1 MIIIII
7 KLNNKRIRHSSRRIT
22 EASRQDLLIGARRG
36 SKQRY
41 KKRLNYQISNF
52 KGVDL
57 SELFNND
64 YFVFR
69 TPINN
74 YEVIIAFPGVLSEL
88 KEVVKAT
95 HGDIKRVNLQLVIK
109 ALRKAFDKTDDIKIR
124 CSCKDFCLPGDMQIK
139 LLDGRTIEVEQL
151 FKEFQSG
158 KNDLWAYS
166 VSDEDHNFR
175 PGHISDVWIS
185 GMTDT
190 LIKVTLDN
198 GAIIRTTP
206 NHLYMLR
213 DGTYKRADGL
223 TEGQSLMSLSDNYQI
238 VKISV
243 SQSDHPIPVYDLTV
257 DKYNNFLVSGG
268 IILHNCY
275 RFMYY
280 AWKNDY
286 LYGKPTPGTEEPPKI
301 TNPDNNLGP
310 ACKHLNLFL
319 SNKKWLTKAAS
330 VVNALIKTYPDK
342 AAYYLY
348 DEDEIIDDNQS
359 NETENDELDNSNDNQ
374 DNNQDSNEIN
384 NDDKDKNDQDD
395 NQDNELNN
403 DEDNERSQ

>member
-7 KLNNKRIRHSSRRIT
+7 KLNNKRIRHSSRRII

-95 HGDIKRVNLQLVIK
+95 HGDVRRINLQLVIK
-109 ALRKAFDKTDDIKIR
+109 ALRKAFDKADDVKIR
-124 CSCKDFCLPGDMQIK
+124 CSCGDF
-139 LLDGRTIEVEQL
+139 R
-151 FKEFQSG
+151 
-158 KNDLWAYS
+158 
-166 VSDEDHNFR
+166 
-175 PGHISDVWIS
+175 
-185 GMTDT
+185 
-190 LIKVTLDN
+190 
-198 GAIIRTTP
+198 
-206 NHLYMLR
+206 
-213 DGTYKRADGL
+213 
-223 TEGQSLMSLSDNYQI
+223 
-238 VKISV
+238 
-243 SQSDHPIPVYDLTV
+243 
-257 DKYNNFLVSGG
+257 
-268 IILHNCY
+268 Y

-384 NDDKDKNDQDD
+384 NDDQDKNDQDD